1 MGGAIVSFAKKP
13 RPAEIGRPSAI
24 EAEENIHLW
33 PRSGTFCQVENSDGE
48 ASADSLRDLLGRV
61 SATSTGEI
69 DNLINELQ
77 ALRRKLQ
84 GDSDRI
90 KTDIAKY
97 TALSEQVMQV
107 TKIAFESV
115 QKLPEA
121 PSIGA

>member
-77 ALRRKLQ
+77 ALRRKR
-84 GDSDRI
+84 DSDRI